1 MSDSVAS
8 LQAEVNR
15 LQTELSAVHHDDGE
29 MIYIGEYICRRL
41 IQLGVTVRLL
51 LTLIV
56 VVL

>member
-41 IQLGVTVRLL
+41 IQLGVTVRFF

-56 VVL
+56 VVP